1 MKQRKSRKATMKEVE
16 TVVNSLIMENQSLR
30 LSLEA
35 VQRILSSYIEFKK
48 DENKFKQYIEEKN
61 GNKDTGDNLKNS
73 SKK

>member
-1 MKQRKSRKATMKEVE
+1 
-16 TVVNSLIMENQSLR
+16 MENQSLR

-61 GNKDTGDNLKNS
+61 GKENNKNNDGSPEEK
-73 SKK
+73 